1 MRTLFGATVLFA
13 FITSALA
20 QSPLTFSGEL
30 RMRAEARDNADF
42 NADRLDGAAQ
52 VFQRVRLGVAR
63 EFEHGVKVF
72 AQLQDARIWGE
83 EGSSLHALNHV
94 DLQQAYVQIERVMNL
109 PIDVRLGRQQLSFG
123 NERLVGKYDWHNVG
137 RAFDAMQVEWGS
149 ARQNLNLWLAQVRD
163 HTTPLVAR
171 NQEFA
176 GAYFTSQ
183 RLPIALDAYWLLL
196 YDARNFESVAN
207 PATPGRQDEPSYD
220 LRLHTVGMRL
230 SHARNLGLQFDC
242 EGSYQFGGRG
252 FQDIRAYAFALDA
265 RYVIDMKWK
274 PAVRLGYVL
283 GSGDKQS
290 NDGKNE
296 TFANLFPNAHGFLGA
311 MDYAS
316 WSNIVAPHLGI
327 EFSPRE
333 NFSFGANYFVL
344 DLQNENDAW
353 YRAGGFTI
361 GTPQEFYR
369 KAVPGAGKR
378 IGQELDLHAECVY
391 RKRLGLKLG
400 ASKFFAGEFIA
411 NTGGLAADDSWWGY
425 FAVEVKF

>member
-1 MRTLFGATVLFA
+1 MRLHICATVLFTC
-13 FITSALA
+13 ITSAFA
-20 QSPLTFSGEL
+20 QSPLTLSGEL
-30 RMRAEARDNADF
+30 RLRAEARDNADF
-42 NADRLDGAAQ
+42 NSDRLDGAAQ

-63 EFEHGVKVF
+63 EFEHGVRVF

-83 EGSSLHALNHV
+83 EGSSLYALGNL
-94 DLQQAYVQIERVMNL
+94 DLQQAYLQIEHVMNL
-109 PIDVRLGRQQLSFG
+109 PIAIRLGRQHLSFG

-137 RAFDAMQVEWGS
+137 RAFDAMKVEWGGEK
-149 ARQNLNLWLAQVRD
+149 QNLNLWLAQVRD
-163 HTTPLVAR
+163 HTAPLVAR

-176 GAYFTSQ
+176 GAYFASQ

-220 LRLHTVGMRL
+220 LRLHTLGARVHRETGM
-230 SHARNLGLQFDC
+230 GLHFDF
-242 EGSYQFGGRG
+242 EGAYQFGARG
-252 FQDIRAYAFALDA
+252 FQDIRAFAFALDA
-265 RYVIDMKWK
+265 SYALNMQWR
-274 PAVRLGYVL
+274 PALRVGYAL

-316 WSNIVAPHLGI
+316 WSNIAAPYIGLA
-327 EFSPRE
+327 FSPRE
-333 NFSFGANYFVL
+333 KFSLGANYFVL
-344 DLQNENDAW
+344 ALQNENDAW

-369 KAVPGAGKR
+369 KAVAGAGKR
-378 IGQELDLHAECVY
+378 IGQELDLYAACVY
-391 RKRLGLKLG
+391 RECLDLKLG
-400 ASKFFAGEFIA
+400 ASKFFVGEFIA
-411 NTGGLAADDSWWGY
+411 NTGGLRADDSWWGY